1 MPKWIK
7 GDGLTFDDALL
18 VPQYSAVLPRDT
30 DLSTRFSRRIRLNI
44 PLAASAMDTVTEH
57 ALAIALAREGG
68 IGVIHKNLTVGE
80 QAAEVD
86 RVKRSESG
94 MISKPTTLSPDR
106 LLSDALKLMREFS
119 ISGILVA
126 GGDGKLLGIL
136 TNRDIV
142 FENDFS
148 KRIGQ
153 VMTRDNLITAP
164 VGTTVVEASRLLS
177 KHKIEKLPIVDRK
190 GILRGLFTVKD
201 VMKRRQYPNACKDGR
216 GRLRVAA
223 AIGASGDYL
232 ERAQALVDVGVDALV
247 IDTAH
252 GHSAGVLNAVKT
264 VRRKFHSIDIVA
276 GNVATSQATKSLIA
290 AGADAVKVG
299 IGPGSICTTRVVA
312 GVGVP
317 QLSAVLEC
325 AAAAKKSKVPVIA
338 DGGIKYSGDIVKAL
352 AAGADCA
359 MIGNLF
365 AGVEESPGETILLQG
380 RSYKVYRG
388 MGSLGAMR
396 QGSADRYFQDS
407 SAELALSTPR
417 LSLGSPSTPLGGHAR
432 EPRSGCEGLGGQMK
446 KYVPEGIEGRVP
458 YKGMLHE
465 TVYQLTG
472 GIRSGMGYCGAR
484 TLKELQDKATF
495 VRITNAGLR
504 ESHVHDVAI
513 TKEAPNY
520 GGERD

>member
-1 MPKWIK
+1 MATWIK
-7 GDGLTFDDALL
+7 SDGLTFDDALL
-18 VPQYSAVLPRDT
+18 VPQYSAVLPRDA

-68 IGVIHKNLTVGE
+68 IGVIHKNLTVAE

-94 MISKPTTLSPDR
+94 MISKPVSLSPDH

-119 ISGILVA
+119 ISGIPVVDV
-126 GGDGKLLGIL
+126 DGKLLGIL

-142 FENDFS
+142 FETDFNR
-148 KRIGQ
+148 KMGQ
-153 VMTRDNLITAP
+153 VMTRDNLVTAP
-164 VGTTVVEASRLLS
+164 VGTTVEEASQLLRR
-177 KHKIEKLPIVDRK
+177 HKIEKLPIVDKR
-190 GILRGLFTVKD
+190 GVLRGLFTVKD
-201 VMKRRQYPNACKDGR
+201 VMKSKQYPLACKDTQ

-223 AIGASGDYL
+223 AVGVAGDYL
-232 ERAQALVDVGVDALV
+232 ERAQALVDAGVDALV

-252 GHSAGVLNAVKT
+252 GHSAGVIGAVKAA
-264 VRRKFHSIDIVA
+264 RRKFHGIDIIA
-276 GNVATSQATKSLIA
+276 GNVATGAAVKALVK
-290 AGADAVKVG
+290 AGADAIKVG

-317 QLSAVLEC
+317 QLSAVMEC
-325 AAAAKKSKVPVIA
+325 AKAAKGSKVPVIA
-338 DGGIKYSGDIVKAL
+338 DGGIKYSGDVVKVL

-396 QGSADRYFQDS
+396 QGSADRYFQ
-407 SAELALSTPR
+407 EGG
-417 LSLGSPSTPLGGHAR
+417 GS
-432 EPRSGCEGLGGQMK
+432 EGK

-458 YKGMLHE
+458 YKGLLAE
-465 TVYQLTG
+465 TVYQLVG
-472 GIRSGMGYCGAR
+472 GIRSGMGYCGAKN
-484 TLKELQDKATF
+484 LKELQDKAVF

-504 ESHVHDVAI
+504 ESHVHDVVI

-520 GGERD
+520 GGERG